1 MTKRFKWYSGF
12 VHKIETLSA
21 KQIMDSRGNATIE
34 VTLGTA
40 GGSGIASV
48 PSGASV
54 GAHEARVVEPA
65 VAVAQINTEV
75 SMALSGKEFDQKSLD
90 EFLIK
95 LDGTP
100 DRRRLGGNAILGI
113 SLAFARAAAAEQK
126 VELYKYF
133 GNLAGNTTFA
143 LPMPMFNVLNGGKHA
158 KGGIAIQECMLVPV
172 GVDVVGAQVQAA
184 RDCVAALKVLLEKNG
199 YGTEMGD
206 EGGYEPAL
214 TGNDEALDLLV
225 SAISAAGYAGEIKL
239 AIDVAASSMPAFDK
253 ETMSKW
259 YADIVKKYPLISI
272 EDPFT
277 EDDWESFAVLRAS
290 ALDVLVVGDDLTATN
305 AGRITLAAQK
315 NAINAVIIKP
325 NQVGTVSETID
336 AVAAVR
342 AQGWMGIASH
352 RSGETLDT
360 WIADVAVGLGC
371 GYIKAGAPTKPE
383 RTAKYDRLIAIEKTL
398 A

>member
-1 MTKRFKWYSGF
+1 M
-12 VHKIETLSA
+12 HKIESLSA
-21 KQIMDSRGNATIE
+21 RTIADSRGNATIE

-40 GGSGIASV
+40 NGKGVASV

-65 VAVAQINTEV
+65 VAVAQINTEI

-90 EFLIK
+90 EFLIT

-206 EGGYEPAL
+206 EGGYAPAL

-342 AQGWMGIASH
+342 AQGWKAIASH

-383 RTAKYDRLIAIEKTL
+383 RTAKYNRLMEIEPAL
-398 A
+398 S

>member
-1 MTKRFKWYSGF
+1 M
-12 VHKIETLSA
+12 HKIESLSA
-21 KQIMDSRGNATIE
+21 RTIADSRGNATIE

-40 GGSGIASV
+40 NGKGVASV

-65 VAVAQINTEV
+65 VAVAQINTEI

-90 EFLIK
+90 EFLIT

-206 EGGYEPAL
+206 EGGYAPAL

-259 YADIVKKYPLISI
+259 YADIAKKYPLISI

-342 AQGWMGIASH
+342 AQGWKAIASH

-383 RTAKYDRLIAIEKTL
+383 RTAKYNRLMEIEPAL
-398 A
+398 S

>member
-1 MTKRFKWYSGF
+1 
-12 VHKIETLSA
+12 VHKIESLSA
-21 KQIMDSRGNATIE
+21 RTIADSRGNATIE

-40 GGSGIASV
+40 NGKGVASV

-65 VAVAQINTEV
+65 MAVAQINTEV

-206 EGGYEPAL
+206 EGGYAPAL

-342 AQGWMGIASH
+342 AQGWKAIASH

-383 RTAKYDRLIAIEKTL
+383 RTAKYNRLMEIEPAL
-398 A
+398 S

>member
-1 MTKRFKWYSGF
+1 M
-12 VHKIETLSA
+12 HKIESLSA
-21 KQIMDSRGNATIE
+21 RTIADSRGNATIE

-40 GGSGIASV
+40 NGKGVASV

-65 VAVAQINTEV
+65 VAVAQINTEI

-90 EFLIK
+90 EFLIT

-206 EGGYEPAL
+206 EGGYAPAL

-277 EDDWESFAVLRAS
+277 EDDWVSFAVWRAS

-342 AQGWMGIASH
+342 AQGWKAIASH

-383 RTAKYDRLIAIEKTL
+383 RTAKYNRLMEIEPAL
-398 A
+398 S

>member
-1 MTKRFKWYSGF
+1 
-12 VHKIETLSA
+12 VHKIESLSA
-21 KQIMDSRGNATIE
+21 RTIADSRGNATIE

-40 GGSGIASV
+40 NGKGVASV

-65 VAVAQINTEV
+65 VAVAQINTEI

-90 EFLIK
+90 EFLIT

-206 EGGYEPAL
+206 EGGYAPAL

-342 AQGWMGIASH
+342 AQGWKAIASH

-383 RTAKYDRLIAIEKTL
+383 RTAKYNRLMEIEPAL
-398 A
+398 S